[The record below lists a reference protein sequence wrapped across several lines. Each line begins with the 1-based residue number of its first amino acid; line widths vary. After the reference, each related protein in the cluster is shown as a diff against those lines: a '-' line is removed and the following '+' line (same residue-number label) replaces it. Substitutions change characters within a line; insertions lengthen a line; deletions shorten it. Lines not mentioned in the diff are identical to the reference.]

1 MTRKQKKFAPSWLF
15 PVLILV
21 LLLLGGLAL
30 REYLRSSPPSPPPA
44 EAPPPSQRRSVTLYF
59 ASPMGDG
66 LVAESRD
73 LEPCPADPPCYD
85 ALLQAL
91 IEGSRAGL
99 VPVLPPQ
106 TRLRSVTATGETLTI
121 DFSRELVDHHPG
133 GSLSELLTVVALANT
148 LEKNFPQLRQV
159 RILVDGAIPETL
171 KGHVSLREPITADF
185 GLVRSAGEAGPN
197 QGAR

>member
-1 MTRKQKKFAPSWLF
+1 MTRKQKKSAPSWLF

-21 LLLLGGLAL
+21 LLLGGLVL
-30 REYLRSSPPSPPPA
+30 REYLRSSSPSPPPA
-44 EAPPPSQRRSVTLYF
+44 EAPAPSQRRSVTLYF
-59 ASPMGDG
+59 ASPTGDG
-66 LVAESRD
+66 LVAESRE

-91 IEGSRAGL
+91 IEGSSAGL

-121 DFSRELVDHHPG
+121 DFSRELVEHHPG
-133 GSLSELLTVVALANT
+133 GSFSELLTVVALANT